1 MIFHW
6 GATILYCATLSEQGK
21 WLSVILRQS
30 LGIVPYCTL
39 LLSRNLHDNSQTVS
53 SFKYFILC
61 MCTRHRK
68 WRPFSAHFTV
78 IFNRHV
84 FLPAPRMYHIY
95 PNTHWF
101 KSISLYVYVHLVA
114 VSTFK
119 LSKKDV
125 TLSKDSIFQSS
136 EKSRRHE
143 LHLAP
148 RGRGCWWWPPVV
160 VSSFLACER

>member
-1 MIFHW
+1 MILHW

-68 WRPFSAHFTV
+68 WRPLSAHFRV

-84 FLPAPRMYHIY
+84 FLPAPRMYHVY

-101 KSISLYVYVHLVA
+101 KSISLYYT

-119 LSKKDV
+119 IIKKDV